1 MSIGKWAGT
10 AIIVA
15 LATFA
20 SAPQADCDWE
30 KLGERAVGMDGK
42 DTSTSDRRMDHDEIL
57 VTRAEGSFKS
67 VQLRVQ
73 GSAVE
78 FDKVIVHFANGSEQ
92 TLQLRE
98 KIPSGSS
105 TRTIDL
111 KGEGDERA
119 IRKVEFDYRVENRG
133 QRATVELW
141 GVT

>member
-15 LATFA
+15 LAAFA

-30 KLGERAVGMDGK
+30 KLGERAVGVDGK
-42 DTSTSDRRMDHDEIL
+42 AAPDRRMDHDEIL
-57 VTRAEGSFKS
+57 VTRAEGTFKS

-78 FDKVIVHFANGSEQ
+78 FENVTVHFANGSEQ
-92 TLQLRE
+92 KLVLRE

-105 TRTIDL
+105 TRSIDL